1 MWLIF
6 FNLSSFYTYFLFPLD
21 TPPVTSQISA
31 EPLKPLPP
39 ALTSSQIQVENV
51 SPAPVP
57 TQQQQKPVIVTTEP
71 PKVTQTVDTSFV
83 SAQTGKQTSEK
94 PTVASANVLQ
104 PSLTSYS
111 VVTSSYSADKNY
123 VMSIYPQTVQPTGVT
138 TLTTNA
144 SFQPSLGSTTLG
156 SVPPFHLPTQFQ
168 NQSYLPPTQGYGHFT
183 SLGGFPNAPPP
194 PLPPMP
200 TSTLYPPPP
209 SGVNTLQNP
218 TGYGVPPHQGRP
230 PHPPMSLPPPPLPP
244 LHGGQ
249 LPPLPQVSST
259 DFQWPRQFGV
269 PPTQNQ
275 QMGGWMR

>member
-1 MWLIF
+1 M
-6 FNLSSFYTYFLFPLD
+6 
-21 TPPVTSQISA
+21 TSQISA

-51 SPAPVP
+51 SPAPLP
-57 TQQQQKPVIVTTEP
+57 TQQQQKPVTVVTDP

-83 SAQTGKQTSEK
+83 TAQAGKQTSDK

-123 VMSIYPQTVQPTGVT
+123 AMNIYQQTVQPTGVT

-156 SVPPFHLPTQFQ
+156 SVPPFPLPSQFQ

-183 SLGGFPNAPPP
+183 GLGGFPNAPPP

-244 LHGGQ
+244 LHSGQ
-249 LPPLPQVSST
+249 LPPLPQVGST

-269 PPTQNQ
+269 PPAQTQ